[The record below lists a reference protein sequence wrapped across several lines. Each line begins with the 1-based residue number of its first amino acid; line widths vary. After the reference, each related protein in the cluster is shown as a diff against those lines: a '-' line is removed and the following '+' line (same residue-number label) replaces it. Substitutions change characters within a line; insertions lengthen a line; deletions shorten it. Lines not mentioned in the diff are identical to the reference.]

1 MKLTRNGQI
10 VLSIAFV
17 GSLLFGGVGYAE
29 ARVTES
35 KYQEQSAQMQLYRE
49 ELNDAQS
56 QLEEDASY
64 KARYECIQVEKQ
76 QLEKQVEELSK

>member
-10 VLSIAFV
+10 VLSVAFV

-29 ARVTES
+29 AKVTES

-56 QLEEDASY
+56 QLKEDASY
-64 KARYECIQVEKQ
+64 KARYECIQIEKQ

>member
-10 VLSIAFV
+10 VLSVAFV

-29 ARVTES
+29 AKAIES

-56 QLEEDASY
+56 QLKEDASY

>member
-29 ARVTES
+29 ARATES
-35 KYQEQSAQMQLYRE
+35 KYQEQSAQT
-49 ELNDAQS
+49 S
-56 QLEEDASY
+56 SP
-64 KARYECIQVEKQ
+64 
-76 QLEKQVEELSK
+76 

>member
-29 ARVTES
+29 ARETES

-56 QLEEDASY
+56 QLKEDVSY